1 MFGYYISVPASATKG
16 GKAVALPE
24 EYVKRQSL
32 KAEERCDL
40 QRKQSMAAA
49 CMAVLRGS
57 AAWRWRG
64 ALSGFGF
71 VTERTAALL
80 GE

>member
-40 QRKQSMAAA
+40 TQTIMAAA
-49 CMAVLRGS
+49 
-57 AAWRWRG
+57 W
-64 ALSGFGF
+64 
-71 VTERTAALL
+71 
-80 GE
+80 

>member
-40 QRKQSMAAA
+40 TQTIMAAA
-49 CMAVLRGS
+49 WQCCVAMGGGGGPGGWGRA
-57 AAWRWRG
+57 
-64 ALSGFGF
+64 
-71 VTERTAALL
+71 
-80 GE
+80 